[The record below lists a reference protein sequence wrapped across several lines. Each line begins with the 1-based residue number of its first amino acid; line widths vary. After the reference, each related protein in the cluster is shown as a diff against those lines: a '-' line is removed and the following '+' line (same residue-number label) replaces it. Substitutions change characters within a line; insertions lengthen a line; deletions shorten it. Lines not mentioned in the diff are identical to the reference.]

1 MDDVTGF
8 NQKNQVNDGENLV
21 EKGIQELK
29 VRYSDHVLEIVR
41 LMLKFEEKE
50 RPSFIELGKLVL
62 TSTDNSPVV
71 SPKGDKKMNVSGP
84 RKSFQS
90 QEATKR
96 SGVAKTFSMQKLKDT
111 ANQEEIKSIQG
122 ADEPQIMSGKKIGG
136 SEKL

>member
-1 MDDVTGF
+1 MV
-8 NQKNQVNDGENLV
+8 
-21 EKGIQELK
+21 
-29 VRYSDHVLEIVR
+29 
-41 LMLKFEEKE
+41 
-50 RPSFIELGKLVL
+50 